1 MSYNFNFADS
11 NTRRELQNMCDV
23 ITELNLWDY
32 MRNFDESRSF
42 MTSNDNEIRMISDH
56 PKNDHHSGAS
66 FGMALRS
73 IKFIVD
79 YGIDSFRNQYQMRN
93 IKAQH

>member
-32 MRNFDESRSF
+32 IRNFDESKSF
-42 MTSNDNEIRMISDH
+42 MTSKDDELEMISNH
-56 PKNDHHSGAS
+56 PKNYHHSGAS
-66 FGMALRS
+66 FGMVLRS

-79 YGIDSFRNQYQMRN
+79 YGIDSFKNQYLMKN
-93 IKAQH
+93 